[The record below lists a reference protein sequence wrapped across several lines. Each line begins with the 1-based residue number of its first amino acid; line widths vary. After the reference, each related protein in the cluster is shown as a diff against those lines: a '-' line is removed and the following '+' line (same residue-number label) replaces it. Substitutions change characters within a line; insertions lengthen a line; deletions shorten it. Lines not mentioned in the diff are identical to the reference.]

1 MKCITAKQNPV
12 LMRLAIRHYLDNNK
26 GTKTPLFTFLSLYSE
41 TEPYPLPEL
50 LIVLGNRIAKLEQ
63 QHNAM
68 PSETDSITLGILRK
82 QLSQL
87 LKVAAR
93 IKE

>member
-1 MKCITAKQNPV
+1 M
-12 LMRLAIRHYLDNNK
+12 
-26 GTKTPLFTFLSLYSE
+26 
-41 TEPYPLPEL
+41 
-50 LIVLGNRIAKLEQ
+50 LGNRIAKLEQ

-87 LKVAAR
+87 LKVAER
-93 IKE
+93 MKE

>member
-1 MKCITAKQNPV
+1 M
-12 LMRLAIRHYLDNNK
+12 
-26 GTKTPLFTFLSLYSE
+26 
-41 TEPYPLPEL
+41 PEL

-68 PSETDSITLGILRK
+68 PNETDLTTLGILRK

-87 LKVAAR
+87 LKVAER

>member
-1 MKCITAKQNPV
+1 MRCLTAKQNTV
-12 LMRLAIRHYLDNNK
+12 LMRLAIRHYLNNDK
-26 GTKTPLFTFLSLYSE
+26 GNKTPLFTFLSLYSE

-68 PSETDSITLGILRK
+68 PSETDLITLGILRK
-82 QLSQL
+82 QLAQL
-87 LKVAAR
+87 LKVAER
-93 IKE
+93 MKE

>member
-1 MKCITAKQNPV
+1 
-12 LMRLAIRHYLDNNK
+12 MRLAIRHYLNNDK

-68 PSETDSITLGILRK
+68 PNETDSITLGILRK
-82 QLSQL
+82 QLAQL